1 MLTEKAKQQEEMLVE
16 YDESEA
22 QQKDLESEVDLLRA
36 QVDSMKDE
44 LRVSILMCEQPEL
57 MMWSM
62 VYLLFQLTSL
72 VFVEGTPVGPCD
84 DFAPLSWLIIIFC
97 LILLTSKLNLCQTKH
112 KISEIPNWYFL

>member
-62 VYLLFQLTSL
+62 VYLLLQLTSL
-72 VFVEGTPVGPCD
+72 MFVEGTP
-84 DFAPLSWLIIIFC
+84 
-97 LILLTSKLNLCQTKH
+97 
-112 KISEIPNWYFL
+112 

>member
-44 LRVSILMCEQPEL
+44 LRVRILMCEQPEL
-57 MMWSM
+57 IMWSM
-62 VYLLFQLTSL
+62 VYLLLQLTSL
-72 VFVEGTPVGPCD
+72 VFVEGTP
-84 DFAPLSWLIIIFC
+84 
-97 LILLTSKLNLCQTKH
+97 
-112 KISEIPNWYFL
+112 

>member
-1 MLTEKAKQQEEMLVE
+1 MLVE

-57 MMWSM
+57 MM
-62 VYLLFQLTSL
+62 
-72 VFVEGTPVGPCD
+72 
-84 DFAPLSWLIIIFC
+84 
-97 LILLTSKLNLCQTKH
+97 
-112 KISEIPNWYFL
+112 

>member
-57 MMWSM
+57 TM
-62 VYLLFQLTSL
+62 
-72 VFVEGTPVGPCD
+72 
-84 DFAPLSWLIIIFC
+84 
-97 LILLTSKLNLCQTKH
+97 
-112 KISEIPNWYFL
+112 